1 MLCTL
6 MTTRYWII
14 NDDKKSTQNVYFICN
29 IKIANRSINLV
40 TKQLSIKNLVNQNTK
55 QKLEIKTFLN
65 ILFFKGFKIFWL
77 VNQ

>member
-1 MLCTL
+1 MVCTL
-6 MTTRYWII
+6 MITCYWII
-14 NDDKKSTQNVYFICN
+14 NDDEKSIQNVYFICN

-40 TKQLSIKNLVNQNTK
+40 TRQLGDQEFGKSKH
-55 QKLEIKTFLN
+55 KTFLN